1 MGSTGADMIV
11 AYVAGYE
18 TWAELFRRDTG
29 LLHQKGWHPTGLYGA
44 VGAAAACASLRRLD
58 ADKAAQAIALGA
70 SQSSGLMA
78 NFGTMTKPFHAGKA
92 AHAGIMAAR
101 LAEAG
106 FTASTDALEHPQGF
120 LHAISPTGTEDR
132 TSEAKPGETWAI
144 LTQGLG
150 IKKYPTCYCTHRA
163 IDCMLDLVNATPIK
177 ADEVKKITVNISD
190 YFATILRNHQP
201 DTGLAAKFSMEFAMA
216 SGVVAKRVGLREL
229 TDEFVQRPDIQALM
243 RKVEIVTTTEHDPE
257 LSGAAPQ
264 DQVTVELTNG
274 STIAGEPVKR
284 ATGHASRPLTEAQIY
299 DKFADCLDVGA
310 SDIPADV
317 LFKRLSAI
325 QSMSARADHR
335 AAISAHTRTDAA
347 TGPAARFGYDRSAT
361 KLSSGERQMTADDHA
376 LTARHR
382 PPPQYPARC
391 GRSRRHPGAR
401 QGAAIAQTKP
411 TKLIIA
417 HITPVPE
424 SGAVALDWFAKAMTE
439 RSGRRTAGRIPR
451 RHAADQGNR
460 RDERRE
466 DRQRR
471 HRHAVR
477 RRRDDLPRDGR
488 VPGRLPDQFL

>member
-1 MGSTGADMIV
+1 MSLTKTLGQFVADLSPNRLPEEAVRVARLGFIDCIGTMIAGRREDCVRIMKQVLAPADGPATLTFGREKSTAPEAAWINGTAAHALDYDDVGLRGHPSTVLVPAILAEGETLGSTGADMIV

-70 SQSSGLMA
+70 SQSSGLMS

-163 IDCMLDLVNATPIK
+163 IDCMLDLVNDTPIRS
-177 ADEVKKITVNISD
+177 DEVKKITVNISD

-216 SGVVAKRVGLREL
+216 SGIVAKRVGLREL

-243 RKVEIVTTTEHDPE
+243 RKVHHHHRIRRRNGWRRAAGFGEG
-257 LSGAAPQ
+257 GA
-264 DQVTVELTNG
+264 DQRQHYRRRAGEARDRPRITATDG
-274 STIAGEPVKR
+274 STDLREVR
-284 ATGHASRPLTEAQIY
+284 
-299 DKFADCLDVGA
+299 
-310 SDIPADV
+310 
-317 LFKRLSAI
+317 RLP
-325 QSMSARADHR
+325 RCR
-335 AAISAHTRTDAA
+335 RV
-347 TGPAARFGYDRSAT
+347 
-361 KLSSGERQMTADDHA
+361 
-376 LTARHR
+376 RH
-382 PPPQYPARC
+382 
-391 GRSRRHPGAR
+391 
-401 QGAAIAQTKP
+401 
-411 TKLIIA
+411 
-417 HITPVPE
+417 
-424 SGAVALDWFAKAMTE
+424 
-439 RSGRRTAGRIPR
+439 SGRRPVQTLVSDPVTVRA
-451 RHAADQGNR
+451 RHHCAS
-460 RDERRE
+460 
-466 DRQRR
+466 
-471 HRHAVR
+471 VR
-477 RRRDDLPRDGR
+477 RFTQRTRRATT
-488 VPGRLPDQFL
+488 

>member
-1 MGSTGADMIV
+1 MSLTKTLGQFIADLSPNRLPEEAVRVARLGFIDCIGTMIAGRREDCVRIMREVLAPADGPATLTFGKEKSTAPEAAWINGTAAHALDYDDVGLRGHPSTVLVPAILAEGETLGSTGADMVV

-132 TSEAKPGETWAI
+132 TSEMKPGDNWAI
-144 LTQGLG
+144 LSQGIG

-163 IDCMLDLVNATPIK
+163 IDCVLDLVNETPIK
-177 ADEVKKITVNISD
+177 ADEVKKITINISD
-190 YFATILRNHQP
+190 YFATVLRNHEP

-216 SGVVAKRVGLREL
+216 SGIVAKRVGLREL

-243 RKVEIVTTTEHDPE
+243 RKVEIVTSSEYDSE
-257 LSGAAPQ
+257 LPGAAPH
-264 DQVTVELTNG
+264 DQVTVELAG
-274 STIAGEPVKR
+274 GQTIAGEPVKR
-284 ATGHASRPLTEAQIY
+284 ATGHASRPLSEAQIFE
-299 DKFADCLDVGA
+299 KFADCLDAGN

-317 LFKRLSAI
+317 LFKRLSQI
-325 QSMSARADHR
+325 QSLSARQ
-335 AAISAHTRTDAA
+335 I
-347 TGPAARFGYDRSAT
+347 
-361 KLSSGERQMTADDHA
+361 TA
-376 LTARHR
+376 L
-382 PPPQYPARC
+382 Q
-391 GRSRRHPGAR
+391 
-401 QGAAIAQTKP
+401 
-411 TKLIIA
+411 
-417 HITPVPE
+417 
-424 SGAVALDWFAKAMTE
+424 
-439 RSGRRTAGRIPR
+439 
-451 RHAADQGNR
+451 
-460 RDERRE
+460 
-466 DRQRR
+466 
-471 HRHAVR
+471 
-477 RRRDDLPRDGR
+477 
-488 VPGRLPDQFL
+488 